1 MTLTQPGFVDAFL
14 EGARLADNATFHDGQ
29 GAASHTSVTSWQTFC
44 SALRIPC
51 LRPLDPTTTSLYEKL
66 CELDLVR
73 AWAWWRVT
81 QCGTS
86 SATVRGYLSIL
97 NGWHDRQTGVGLAA
111 NMSHH
116 RVLRLLDGLA
126 ILKGVP
132 APKKLRV
139 GVRPADLRAG
149 IDAAYCSSDPLHAN
163 MAAAMETGHGGV
175 LRACEYVRGARKV
188 FDPERGSAS
197 RADVTFHYDADTGDL
212 LACCL
217 MAVNAKAKGAERF
230 RKLPRYL
237 PIDGKYLS
245 PGRMLYF
252 LTEIADPVP
261 LTERA
266 STPLFRNPLSGLQ
279 IDIAFLRS
287 ELKRVMQAAGRPASA
302 IGTHSLRI
310 GGATARAFVGGDER
324 DIKESGVWSSDAY
337 LRYVRTRKAQLLRLA
352 QAACSADV
360 DDLEN
365 EFLAIELDPDLNA
378 FADSD
383 DED

>member
-1 MTLTQPGFVDAFL
+1 M
-14 EGARLADNATFHDGQ
+14 
-29 GAASHTSVTSWQTFC
+29 
-44 SALRIPC
+44 
-51 LRPLDPTTTSLYEKL
+51 
-66 CELDLVR
+66 R

-149 IDAAYCSSDPLHAN
+149 IDAAYCSSDPLHVN

-217 MAVNAKAKGAERF
+217 MAVNAKAKRAERF

-261 LTERA
+261 LTERGA

-310 GGATARAFVGGDER
+310 GGADGPSICGRGRARHQGIWRV
-324 DIKESGVWSSDAY
+324 
-337 LRYVRTRKAQLLRLA
+337 
-352 QAACSADV
+352 
-360 DDLEN
+360 
-365 EFLAIELDPDLNA
+365 EF
-378 FADSD
+378 
-383 DED
+383 